1 MMIVG
6 GAGVVAGVG
15 VPLTAANSASNLAT
29 FNWASRRVISSCG
42 VAGVGVGLGVCAKAA
57 PTVDRA
63 IKEER
68 ISIFI
73 SFNRVKVPGP
83 PVVRYVILIDCIL
96 SIIRTRQQSMNK
108 YMKSTLVYDTASET
122 PKSDVDMNLPATND
136 CDLVYDS

>member
-57 PTVDRA
+57 PTGDRS

-73 SFNRVKVPGP
+73 SFSRVKVPGP
-83 PVVRYVILIDCIL
+83 PVVQDVILLDCIL
-96 SIIRTRQQSMNK
+96 IRIRTGQPSRKK
-108 YMKSTLVYDTASET
+108 YMNATLLDDTAAE
-122 PKSDVDMNLPATND
+122 
-136 CDLVYDS
+136 

>member
-63 IKEER
+63 IKEES
-68 ISIFI
+68 ISILL
-73 SFNRVKVPGP
+73 SFSRVTVPSR

-96 SIIRTRQQSMNK
+96 SIIRTRQPSRTK
-108 YMKSTLVYDTASET
+108 YMKETIVYE
-122 PKSDVDMNLPATND
+122 PAWERKK
-136 CDLVYDS
+136 